1 MRNSSLAWKLK
12 LMNVNILDFFEPHLQ
27 HKMTG
32 DLRIIENSKLR
43 KLMPKSPSRR
53 KPRTLHF
60 NKAFD
65 NTNFVT
71 DIYIQDLSK
80 RLSFQWNYC
89 QNGKE
94 RLLIKLR
101 WKWNILNLIWN
112 NIKSNQFYMMLKLKP
127 TWSPYIEGF

>member
-1 MRNSSLAWKLK
+1 
-12 LMNVNILDFFEPHLQ
+12 MNVNILDFFEPHLQ

-43 KLMPKSPSRR
+43 KPKSPSRR
-53 KPRTLHF
+53 KPCTLHF

-89 QNGKE
+89 QNGNE

-101 WKWNILNLIWN
+101 
-112 NIKSNQFYMMLKLKP
+112 
-127 TWSPYIEGF
+127 

>member
-12 LMNVNILDFFEPHLQ
+12 LINVNILDFFEPHLQ

-43 KLMPKSPSRR
+43 KLMSKSPSRR
-53 KPRTLHF
+53 KPRTLYF

-112 NIKSNQFYMMLKLKP
+112 NIKSNKFYMMMKLKP